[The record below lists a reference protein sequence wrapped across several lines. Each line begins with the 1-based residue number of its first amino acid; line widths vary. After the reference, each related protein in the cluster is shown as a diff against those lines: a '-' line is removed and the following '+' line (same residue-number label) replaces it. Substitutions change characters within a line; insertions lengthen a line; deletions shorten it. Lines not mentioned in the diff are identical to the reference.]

1 MFESTHIRAEADK
14 GVLVVI
20 VKCEKLS
27 EYEST
32 VVQNEVQEH
41 AKGMGWKLALDCAQ
55 LQIISSVGLGMLISL
70 NRLCKTNKG
79 KMAIFG
85 LNDQLRGLLKISKID
100 SVLGVQTDRAS
111 AISKVS
117 A

>member
-1 MFESTHIRAEADK
+1 MFDSTHIRAEADG

-32 VVQNEVQEH
+32 VVQNEIQEH
-41 AKGMGWKLALDCAQ
+41 AKGMSWKVAIDCAQ

-79 KMAIFG
+79 KLTIFG
-85 LNDQLRGLLKISKID
+85 LNDQLRGLLKLSKID
-100 SVLGVQTDRAS
+100 AVLGVHADRAG
-111 AISKVS
+111 ALK
-117 A
+117 ALA